1 MLFTD
6 YLFENVK
13 YIWDDYLN
21 HPFLKEMGQGTLDR
35 EKFKSYLIQDYLYLK
50 EYAKVYSMALIK
62 SESIKQMK
70 FCQESINGI
79 LEDESANHIWYLKN
93 FGENI
98 EELEKY
104 KIKEANENYTSYMKS
119 ISLSGNLKEI
129 MVRARPCAWSYY
141 YIGKKLKEIY
151 KDNMEGN
158 FFESWIECYSSEE
171 YAFVAK
177 KNIDFVNELCK
188 NIDEIEKEK
197 LKEIF
202 IKASIHEMR
211 FWDMAYEEVM

>member
-1 MLFTD
+1 MCIRD
-6 YLFENVK
+6 
-13 YIWDDYLN
+13 
-21 HPFLKEMGQGTLDR
+21 
-35 EKFKSYLIQDYLYLK
+35 
-50 EYAKVYSMALIK
+50 
-62 SESIKQMK
+62 
-70 FCQESINGI
+70 
-79 LEDESANHIWYLKN
+79 
-93 FGENI
+93 
-98 EELEKY
+98 
-104 KIKEANENYTSYMKS
+104 
-119 ISLSGNLKEI
+119 
-129 MVRARPCAWSYY
+129 SYY

-202 IKASIHEMR
+202 IKASIYEMR
-211 FWDMAYEEVM
+211 FWDMAYEEVI